1 MTHVADNL
9 SAQADHATANFEG
22 NAIEQSGAIC
32 LRTAADGTLQ
42 VLLIT
47 TRETGR
53 WTIPKGWAIK
63 GLLSH
68 KVAERE
74 AFEEAG
80 VKGRAHKKSFG
91 RYSYFKRMPDGVMVP
106 ASVTVHVIDVRRMK
120 RKFPEQGQRKLT
132 WVTPADAARMVI
144 EPELQNLLRK
154 IETRY
159 VH

>member
-1 MTHVADNL
+1 MADNL
-9 SAQADHATANFEG
+9 STHADQVTAAFEG
-22 NAIEQSGAIC
+22 DALEQFGAIC

-47 TRETGR
+47 TRETKR

-63 GLLSH
+63 GMLSH

-80 VKGRAHKKSFG
+80 VKGRVHKKSFG
-91 RYSYFKRMPDGVMVP
+91 RYSYVKRMADGQMVP
-106 ASVTVHVIDVRRMK
+106 TSVAVHVIDVRRMK

-132 WVTPADAARMVI
+132 WVTPAEAARMVI